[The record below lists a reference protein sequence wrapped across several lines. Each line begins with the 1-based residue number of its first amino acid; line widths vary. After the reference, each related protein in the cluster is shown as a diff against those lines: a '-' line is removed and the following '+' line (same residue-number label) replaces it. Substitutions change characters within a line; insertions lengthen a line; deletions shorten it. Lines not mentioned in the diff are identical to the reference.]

1 MGGFKKIFP
10 LEETSENLDK
20 IERYKKFME
29 SAADQYDFFNSGR
42 RKNGTFD
49 NNLTYEKK
57 TVRKMESSG
66 GVQPWR
72 AGAPNEKG
80 YIWEKPS
87 KYQQKNTV
95 KSRVDTGLK
104 PGQPP
109 QEISLVEKVK
119 IEP

>member
-1 MGGFKKIFP
+1 
-10 LEETSENLDK
+10 
-20 IERYKKFME
+20 ME
-29 SAADQYDFFNSGR
+29 SAADQYDFFNNGR

-57 TVRKMESSG
+57 TVRKMDSS

-72 AGAPNEKG
+72 SGAPNEKG

-87 KYQQKNTV
+87 KYQQKNNV

-104 PGQPP
+104 PG
-109 QEISLVEKVK
+109 
-119 IEP
+119 

>member
-10 LEETSENLDK
+10 LNDTTENQEK

-29 SAADQYDFFNSGR
+29 SAADQYDFFNNGR

-72 AGAPNEKG
+72 AGAPSEKG

-87 KYQQKNTV
+87 KYQQKNNI

-104 PGQPP
+104 PG
-109 QEISLVEKVK
+109 
-119 IEP
+119 